1 MKVLLINSVCGI
13 GSTGK
18 IVGGLAEEFAAQGHE
33 AVIAYGRDGRVPERF
48 QPYAHRI
55 GTDLDVKI
63 SALRTRLLDDH
74 GFANKSATREFLK
87 WADSYDPDLLWLNN
101 IHGYYIHVGLLFD
114 WIKSR
119 PQMRVKWTLHDCW
132 AFTGHCP
139 HFVGSNCDRWKTGC
153 FDCPEKKNYPA
164 SNGLD
169 RSRENYAR
177 KKALFTGVKNMTLT
191 VPSRWLEELVK
202 ESFLREYP
210 VEVRYNTINTEI
222 FRPTEGDFRR
232 RYGLEDKKIILGVA
246 GVWTEKKGYSDFL
259 RLRSLL
265 DDNCAMVM
273 VGVTEAQRQSLPAG
287 IIGIARTESPKE
299 LAEIY
304 TAADLLFNPTYE
316 DTYPT
321 VNLEAESCGTRV
333 ITYDTGGC
341 AESIKRP
348 DSRAIPVGSFRQIPE
363 LL

>member
-1 MKVLLINSVCGI
+1 MS
-13 GSTGK
+13 
-18 IVGGLAEEFAAQGHE
+18 
-33 AVIAYGRDGRVPERF
+33 
-48 QPYAHRI
+48 
-55 GTDLDVKI
+55 
-63 SALRTRLLDDH
+63 
-74 GFANKSATREFLK
+74 
-87 WADSYDPDLLWLNN
+87 
-101 IHGYYIHVGLLFD
+101 
-114 WIKSR
+114 
-119 PQMRVKWTLHDCW
+119 
-132 AFTGHCP
+132 
-139 HFVGSNCDRWKTGC
+139 
-153 FDCPEKKNYPA
+153 
-164 SNGLD
+164 
-169 RSRENYAR
+169 
-177 KKALFTGVKNMTLT
+177 LT

-210 VEVRYNTINTEI
+210 VEVRYNTINTDI

-259 RLRSLL
+259 QLRSLL
-265 DDNCAMVM
+265 DDSCAMVM

-287 IIGIARTESPKE
+287 IIGIPRTESPKE